1 MPTRLFLLCVLLFG
15 ACDGGGTADPGPSG
29 PTTDDSVCP
38 ENSWPPCDGPAEDR
52 ETSALPGSFAPPVRG
67 VDQFGDEV
75 SLRQFRG
82 TPVVLNVGATWCAPC
97 REDAAN
103 FEEVRDFLSASLDA
117 PLWFVEVLEDARS
130 RPRQVDWAN
139 TYGIDEPVLGGEGA
153 WKASVDLLIDT
164 FPTKIV
170 LDHEHRIVG
179 RVEGSGQWEQVLV
192 WLLEAERRRTETR

>member
-15 ACDGGGTADPGPSG
+15 ACGDDGGTDPGP
-29 PTTDDSVCP
+29 PAPTDDSVCP
-38 ENSWPPCDGPAEDR
+38 ENSWPPCQGPAEDR
-52 ETSALPGSFAPPVRG
+52 PTGALPGSFVPPVRG
-67 VDQFGDEV
+67 IDQFGDEV

-82 TPVVLNVGATWCAPC
+82 RPTVLSVGATWCTPC

-103 FEEVRDFLSASLDA
+103 HEEIRRFLGESLGA
-117 PLWFVEVLEDARS
+117 PLWFVEVLEDART

-139 TYGIDEPVLGGEGA
+139 TYGIDEPVLGGDGA
-153 WKASVDLLIDT
+153 WQASVDLRIDT
-164 FPTKIV
+164 FPTKVV

-192 WLLEAERRRTETR
+192 WLLEGEGRNEEER